1 MRRISII
8 VATGAMTL
16 GSAVVAQVAPREP
29 QISAERSAYARA
41 QSQSSDATRRANLLQ
56 GQAERAGTEAARAR
70 RTAAAVAARVQ
81 AYEAQIAAGQARL
94 ALARRQL
101 DQSQVRLAERQ
112 QPVVRLTAALQALAR
127 KPAIALLAQPGSLSE
142 IIHVR
147 ALLTSILPE
156 IRRRTARLRAELARM
171 RKLRDDASGTLA
183 ALDRSR
189 DRLAIER
196 TRLARVAGASRV
208 RSAGLSRIASVEN
221 ERALA
226 LGEEAR
232 DLGDLVASLETSA
245 GVRASLASLSGPIL
259 RPSDPARPVPAR
271 LAAPGSMPAKAIQ
284 ARRRAYRLPVV
295 GTVVTGFGEVSD
307 GGFRSRGLTIA
318 TLPGAQAIAPA
329 DGRIAYAGAY
339 RGYGRILVIEHRDGW
354 TTLLTDLDT
363 LSVGV
368 GTDVRQ
374 GDPVGRSGP
383 RKPRVTVELRR
394 NGTPADIA
402 ALLN

>member
-1 MRRISII
+1 MQRAAQTCCKARP
-8 VATGAMTL
+8 
-16 GSAVVAQVAPREP
+16 SAPEPRP
-29 QISAERSAYARA
+29 
-41 QSQSSDATRRANLLQ
+41 
-56 GQAERAGTEAARAR
+56 RAR

-81 AYEAQIAAGQARL
+81 TYEAQIAAGQARL

-196 TRLARVAGASRV
+196 TCLARVAGASRV

-271 LAAPGSMPAKAIQ
+271 PVSTRLAAPGSMPAKAIQ
-284 ARRRAYRLPVV
+284 ARRPAYRLPVV

-307 GGFRSRGLTIA
+307 GGFRSRGLTIE

-368 GTDVRQ
+368 GIDVRQ

-383 RKPRVTVELRR
+383 
-394 NGTPADIA
+394 
-402 ALLN
+402 